1 MLEPIVQQ
9 TLDDCD
15 IQHEAVAC
23 SDEFAD
29 TARFCEHYGY
39 PLDISANALL
49 IGSTKGEPK
58 FALCLVLAHCRLD
71 TNKVARKKLGVRRI
85 SFATPEQTMEMTGMK
100 LGGVTPMGV
109 PATLPIWIDAQI
121 MACEKI
127 ILGGGN
133 RTSKLIVLPDQLL
146 KLPNSEV
153 VEHLAMI
160 KHQS

>member
-9 TLDDCD
+9 TLNKYD

-23 SDEFAD
+23 SEELAD

-39 PLDISANALL
+39 SLEISANALL

-71 TNKVARKKLGVRRI
+71 TNKVARKKLEVRRL
-85 SFATPEQTMEMTGMK
+85 SFATPEQTKDITGMK
-100 LGGVTPMGV
+100 LGGVTPIGV
-109 PATLPIWIDAQI
+109 PLSLPVWIDGRVMQ
-121 MACEKI
+121 CGEI

-133 RTSKLIVLPDQLL
+133 RISKLVLPPDQLL
-146 KLPNSEV
+146 KLPNAEV
-153 VEHLAMI
+153 VEHLALV
-160 KHQS
+160 KS